1 MEAKT
6 EGAMDGSSK
15 ERWDLE
21 EDAHP
26 CNPTDNPTFASVL
39 AARLSRRSFL
49 KEATA
54 SLVLF
59 GVGSRHGLR
68 NAGAQSAGG
77 FVPVASSSADRLI
90 VPPGYAHAV
99 LLR

>member
-1 MEAKT
+1 
-6 EGAMDGSSK
+6 MDALSK
-15 ERWDLE
+15 DRWDLE

-54 SLVLF
+54 SLDV
-59 GVGSRHGLR
+59 RR
-68 NAGAQSAGG
+68 W
-77 FVPVASSSADRLI
+77 
-90 VPPGYAHAV
+90 
-99 LLR
+99 LLA